1 MSRPL
6 LFASG
11 PAAALVVWLLPLPGL
26 EGPARG
32 ALSVTVWMATWW
44 ITEAVPISI
53 TALLPLALFP
63 LGGILS
69 ARETSAA
76 YGSEAIFLFLGGM
89 LLAQAMERSRLHRRI
104 ALTVIRF
111 TGSSGRS
118 LILGFM
124 VATAVVSMW
133 VSNTASTVMVL
144 PVALATLKTLI
155 PEQNAEAS
163 PQQVVQ
169 QRHRFAKALLLGI
182 AYAASI
188 GGMGTLVGSP
198 PNLVFAGMIDQLFPQ
213 APPISFFDWMKIG
226 IPMVV
231 IFLPIAWLILTRV
244 VWRWDERALDL
255 ERSHIDREI
264 RALGPLRRAEALTL
278 TVFFTTAFLW
288 IFRADLRLGLF
299 TIPGWSRL
307 FGEPAFLRD
316 STVAIAAAV
325 ALFLL
330 PVNLRKGEFLL
341 GGDWYRHVPWNV
353 LILLGGGFAL
363 AAGFQGSGLS
373 EWLGNRLG
381 GLAGIPILLMI
392 FVLALG
398 VTHFTEVASNTATAT
413 VLLPILAASAVAL
426 GINPYALMLPA
437 ALAASC
443 AFMLPAATPPNAI
456 IFSSGHL
463 RVRDMVMSGIII
475 NLVGAILIALL
486 TYALLPLAFG
496 VDLGRFP
503 AWAR

>member
-1 MSRPL
+1 MSRIFTL
-6 LFASG
+6 ASG
-11 PAAALVVWLLPLPGL
+11 PAAAVVVWLLPLPEL
-26 EGPARG
+26 QDPARG
-32 ALSVTVWMATWW
+32 ALAVTAWMAVWW
-44 ITEAVPISI
+44 VSEAVPISV

-76 YGSEAIFLFLGGM
+76 YGNEAIYLFLGGM
-89 LLAQAMERSRLHRRI
+89 LLAQAMERSHLHRRI

-124 VATAVVSMW
+124 IATAVVSMW

-155 PEQNAEAS
+155 PEQNSTAA
-163 PQQVVQ
+163 VQ
-169 QRHRFAKALLLGI
+169 TADLQRSRFAKALLLGI

-188 GGMGTLVGSP
+188 GGMGTVVGSP
-198 PNLVFAGMIDQLFPQ
+198 PNLVFAGMVDRLFPE

-226 IPMVV
+226 VPMVV

-244 VWRWDERALDL
+244 VWRWDEASLDL
-255 ERSHIDREI
+255 ERSHIDEEI
-264 RALGPLRRAEALTL
+264 RALGPLRRGEALTL
-278 TVFFTTAFLW
+278 AVFCVTALLW

-307 FGEPAFLRD
+307 FGSPDFIRD
-316 STVAIAAAV
+316 STVAIAASIT
-325 ALFLL
+325 LFLL

-341 GGDWYRHVPWNV
+341 GWDWYKRVPWNV
-353 LILLGGGFAL
+353 LLLLGGGFAL

-373 EWLGNRLG
+373 EWLGLRLG
-381 GLAGIPILLMI
+381 GLAGIPLLLMI
-392 FVLALG
+392 FILALG

-413 VLLPILAASAVAL
+413 VLMPILAASAVAL
-426 GINPYALMLPA
+426 AIHPYALMLPA
-437 ALAASC
+437 TLAASC

-456 IFSSGHL
+456 VFSSGHL
-463 RVRDMVMSGIII
+463 HVRDMVVSGVII
-475 NLVGAILIALL
+475 NLVGAILITLL
-486 TYALLPLAFG
+486 TMFLLPLVLG
-496 VDLGRFP
+496 LDLGSFP
-503 AWAR
+503 VWAR